1 MATTGSV
8 SVDLNNFSKM
18 INNTSTLGENVTQGV
33 ADQGQIIGLAIGLV
47 IGLGLLFGLI
57 MFVYGKLT
65 GIVSATKGLN
75 KMGK

>member
-1 MATTGSV
+1 MATTGSIDV
-8 SVDLNNFSKM
+8 NLTPYSNM
-18 INNTSTLGENVTQGV
+18 INNTSSLGANVTQGV

-65 GIVSATKGLN
+65 GIVSATKGL
-75 KMGK
+75 KHM